1 MQFLNNNAFRTAVIV
16 FIIFLA
22 IPFLFTDKQPTALTP
37 QQEASGGLPV
47 GMTKNPLAK
56 FFNRVASFY
65 GLKNKAGQGLDA
77 LNSYADAGSAAK
89 NLGGL
94 GDDSPVTMEEASSG
108 SPKGFIAMEGSA
120 SSSQSAD
127 GQSSA
132 GEAVQ
137 EYVRMDGKTYEVVK
151 DPSGKKYVL
160 TDNGP
165 VSFDELMASTVSREE
180 FEAAKKIAPS
190 LSDDEIPY
198 AIRSPYGVKGYLERK
213 MQGLLTYEDNPSLF
227 GGPDGNLRGQ
237 RGTNLFGGPS
247 GHSMFGGNEEA
258 FDEAKSGLASKYAR
272 ARRDAADAVA
282 PRSIA
287 SSYSATGQ
295 VNGKYKEPVV
305 AEIASL
311 IVGKPVIGNAERA
324 GIVPLQDKKEEPKQE
339 AKTSSFEDV
348 EAGKAA
354 KKKISSEVS
363 LTRTDKGIIAES
375 KDARDLMTDELRDGV
390 PFFGKFTDCNSN
402 EKCEPEK
409 NAWIFP
415 NKTDINSP
423 GMDFFENNT
432 ILKNS
437 QVDFDKWKGSD
448 DKYREI
454 RPLISANKPKTGMLS
469 YLMIDGKEDNGSIK
483 LVNPNSYHYQV
494 FKGLI
499 GNADDV
505 AQGGKID
512 PKKINPNTIFVVPDK
527 ETANNL
533 QKAGF
538 NVVEFEE
545 YAVTPKRLTNFYG
558 DTLKVV
564 ESMATGT
571 NKKLTPSEEAMR
583 RQVVAELSGS
593 NKKKGK

>member
-1 MQFLNNNAFRTAVIV
+1 MQFLNNNGFRTAVIV

-65 GLKNKAGQGLDA
+65 GLKKKAGQGIDN
-77 LNSYADAGSAAK
+77 LNSYADAGSAAQ
-89 NLGGL
+89 NLGSL
-94 GDDSPVTMEEASSG
+94 GDDSPVTIEEASSG
-108 SPKGFIAMEGSA
+108 APKGFVATDGGA
-120 SSSQSAD
+120 QGAD
-127 GQSSA
+127 VQASA
-132 GEAVQ
+132 GEVVQ

-165 VSFDELMASTVSREE
+165 VSFDELMASTVSKEE

-198 AIRSPYGVKGYLERK
+198 AIRSPYGVKGYLDRK
-213 MQGLLTYEDNPSLF
+213 TRGLLTYEDNPSLF
-227 GGPDGNLRGQ
+227 GGLDGNLRGQ
-237 RGTNLFGGPS
+237 RGSNLFGGPS

-258 FDEAKSGLASKYAR
+258 FDEAKSGLASKFAK
-272 ARRDAADAVA
+272 AKRDAAAAAA

-295 VNGKYKEPVV
+295 VNGKYAEPVV
-305 AEIASL
+305 AELASL
-311 IVGKPVIGNAERA
+311 IANEPVIGNAEKA
-324 GIVPLQDKKEEPKQE
+324 GIVEKDKKTK
-339 AKTSSFEDV
+339 SFDEIESNKKND
-348 EAGKAA
+348 AA
-354 KKKISSEVS
+354 SQKIELKKD
-363 LTRTDKGIIAES
+363 DKGIIVES
-375 KDARDLMTDELRDGV
+375 KSARELMTNELRDGK
-390 PFFGKFTDCNSN
+390 PFIGNYTNCDAK
-402 EKCEPEK
+402 EKCAPEE
-409 NAWIFP
+409 NPWIFP
-415 NKTDINSP
+415 NQIDMTQPALSFYQANKEPLYNDITDK
-423 GMDFFENNT
+423 E
-432 ILKNS
+432 LY
-437 QVDFDKWKGSD
+437 DKVESSD
-448 DKYREI
+448 KVYKEI
-454 RPLISANKPKTGMLS
+454 IPQIASNKPKIGKIS
-469 YLMIDGKEDNGSIK
+469 YLMIDGNEQGNIK

-512 PKKINPNTIFVVPDK
+512 PKKINPNKTIFVVPDK

-533 QKAGF
+533 RESGF
-538 NVVEFEE
+538 NVVEFEK
-545 YAVTPKRLTNFYG
+545 YAVTPNRLTGFYN

-564 ESMATGT
+564 QNMASAP

-583 RQVVAELSGS
+583 KQVVAELSGS